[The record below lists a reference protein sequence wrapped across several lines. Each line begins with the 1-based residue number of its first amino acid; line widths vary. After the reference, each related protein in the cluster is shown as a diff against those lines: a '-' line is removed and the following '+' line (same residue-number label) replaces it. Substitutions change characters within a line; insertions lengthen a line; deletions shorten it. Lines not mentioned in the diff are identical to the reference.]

1 MRLIPR
7 DEKFHELF
15 IDLGNHVADAAQKLS
30 VMTNS
35 YTNVQEQVAAIRA
48 VEKELSLIHI

>member
-15 IDLGNHVADAAQKLS
+15 IEHGERVAEAASKLNDLMS
-30 VMTNS
+30 S
-35 YTNVQEQVAAIRA
+35 YTNVQEQVATIRG
-48 VEKELSLIHI
+48 V